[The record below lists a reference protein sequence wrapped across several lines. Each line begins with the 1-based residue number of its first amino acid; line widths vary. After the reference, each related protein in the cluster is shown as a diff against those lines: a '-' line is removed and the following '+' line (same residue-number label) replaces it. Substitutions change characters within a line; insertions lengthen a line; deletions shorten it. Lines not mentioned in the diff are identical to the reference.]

1 MELTRTN
8 YVDEAEKVVK
18 KLVTDKSGNIALS
31 TSKIRNIL
39 TMVSGIYNDVIHLS
53 GTELDVDLQERI
65 QYLKMRF
72 AYEAGREKTVKD
84 LRDKA
89 EIAQLLDGIG
99 TDKEKCIIF
108 CRYMES
114 IVAYHKFYGGKE
126 Q

>member
-18 KLVTDKSGNIALS
+18 KLITDKSGNIALS

-72 AYEAGREKTVKD
+72 A
-84 LRDKA
+84 
-89 EIAQLLDGIG
+89 
-99 TDKEKCIIF
+99 
-108 CRYMES
+108 
-114 IVAYHKFYGGKE
+114 
-126 Q
+126 